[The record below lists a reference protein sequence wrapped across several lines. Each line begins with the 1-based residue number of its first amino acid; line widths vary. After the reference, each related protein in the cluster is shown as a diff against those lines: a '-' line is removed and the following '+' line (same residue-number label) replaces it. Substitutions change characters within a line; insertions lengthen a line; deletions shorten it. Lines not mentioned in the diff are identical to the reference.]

1 MNKLTSSLESS
12 HFPVMLD
19 EIIKI
24 SSPSKGGTYID
35 CTFGGGGYSK
45 KFLKFPKTIVKALD
59 RDNKV
64 KEIGKKLEKKFP
76 NRFQFFQTKFSQLEA
91 VIKEHV
97 DVIVFDLGLSS
108 IQLNDLKRGFS
119 FKSNENLDMS
129 MGLNEISAQ
138 DVINNLS
145 ELELKLIIKIFGEE
159 KEAGRIAKNI
169 VKFRDEE
176 KEAAKIA
183 KNIVKTRNEKK
194 IIKVNDL
201 VKIIEKSKKKNY
213 TSKINPCTKTFQALR
228 IFVNKEITELI
239 NGIITATKILKPGG
253 KILIVSF
260 HSIEDK
266 IVKYFFSNF
275 STNKSQPSRYLPE
288 RENTITTALFDEY
301 KNKIFKPTKKE
312 IDQNNRSRSAKLRY
326 ATRSKNKFS
335 YPNGLIKKYKR
346 YLEMEDMNV

>member
-1 MNKLTSSLESS
+1 MNKSTSSLDSS
-12 HFPVMLD
+12 HFPVMLN
-19 EIIKI
+19 EVIKI
-24 SSPSKGGTYID
+24 SSPSKGGKYID

-45 KFLKFPKTIVKALD
+45 KLLTFPKTIVKALD

-76 NRFQFFQTKFSQLEA
+76 DRFKFFQTKFSKLDI
-91 VIKEHV
+91 VTKEQV
-97 DVIVFDLGLSS
+97 DTIIFDLGLSS

-159 KEAGRIAKNI
+159 KEA
-169 VKFRDEE
+169 
-176 KEAAKIA
+176 AKIA

-194 IIKVNDL
+194 IIKVKDL

-213 TSKINPCTKTFQALR
+213 ASKINPCTKTFQALR

-239 NGIITATKILKPGG
+239 GGIIIATKILKPGG
-253 KILIVSF
+253 KILIISF

-275 STNKSQPSRYLPE
+275 SSNKSKPSRYLPE
-288 RENTITTALFDEY
+288 REDVITTALFDEY
-301 KNKIFKPTKKE
+301 KNKILKPTKKE
-312 IDQNNRSRSAKLRY
+312 IEQNNRSRSAKLRY

-335 YPNGLIKKYKR
+335 YPNELVKKYKR
-346 YLEMEDMNV
+346 YLDMEAMYG